1 MTELDWHD
9 EKRGV
14 WDVIDRNN
22 SVPLYLQVKQWMVDK
37 MDSGEWK
44 DGDMIQP
51 ERALAENFG
60 VNRLTV
66 RQAITE
72 LVSEG
77 RVVRT
82 RGRGTFVSSPKIHQP
97 LGQLTSF
104 TEDMRRLGMVASSHV
119 VKLEIREAT
128 PHEQTMLALP
138 PQGQVFELH
147 RLRLADGIPMAL
159 ENAVLCYDLCERLT
173 EVSFAELQSLYV
185 ALAEKCGLELVRAQQ
200 TMEALIPPQHVAHL
214 LKSPEGAPVLKM
226 TRKTFTASGAPV
238 EWVTSFY
245 RGDRYRFESELL
257 L

>member
-1 MTELDWHD
+1 M
-9 EKRGV
+9 
-14 WDVIDRNN
+14 IDRNN
-22 SVPLYLQVKQWMVDK
+22 SVPLYLQVKQWLVDK

-44 DGDMIQP
+44 EGDMIQP
-51 ERALAENFG
+51 ERELAEDFG
-60 VNRLTV
+60 MNRLTV

-82 RGRGTFVSSPKIHQP
+82 RGRGTFVSLPKIQQS

-104 TEDMRRLGMVASSHV
+104 TEDMRRLGMVASSRV
-119 VKLEIREAT
+119 LKLEIREAT
-128 PHEQTMLALP
+128 SNERAALSLP
-138 PQGQVFELH
+138 PQGPVLELN

-159 ENAVLCYDLCERLT
+159 ENAVLRYDMCEKLT
-173 EVSFAELQSLYV
+173 EVSFVELQSLYV
-185 ALAEKCGLELVRAQQ
+185 ALKEKCGLELIRAQQ
-200 TMEALIPPQHVAHL
+200 TIETLVPPQHMVQL

-226 TRKTFTASGAPV
+226 TRRTFTVTGTPV

>member
-1 MTELDWHD
+1 M
-9 EKRGV
+9 
-14 WDVIDRNN
+14 IDRNN
-22 SVPLYLQVKQWMVDK
+22 SMPLYLQVKQWMVDK
-37 MDSGEWK
+37 MDSGEWNE
-44 DGDMIQP
+44 GDMIQP
-51 ERALAENFG
+51 ERELAEDFG

-82 RGRGTFVSSPKIHQP
+82 RGRGTFVSSPKIQQS

-104 TEDMRRLGMVASSHV
+104 TEDMRRLGMTARSRVL
-119 VKLEIREAT
+119 KLEIREAT
-128 PHEQTMLALP
+128 PNERSVLALP
-138 PQGQVFELH
+138 PQGLVFELN

-159 ENAVLCYDLCERLT
+159 ENAVLCYTLCEKLT
-173 EVSFAELQSLYV
+173 EVSFVELQSLYV
-185 ALAEKCGLELVRAQQ
+185 ALKDKCRLELARAEQ
-200 TMEALIPPQHVAHL
+200 TIEALVPPQHIVQL
-214 LKSPEGAPVLKM
+214 LKSPQDAPVLKM
-226 TRKTFTASGAPV
+226 TRKTFTVTGAPV